1 MDAIKKR
8 AALQGRPLINQSPA
22 NHTTMRSTCKRIVC
36 ILALWGLLTP
46 KTATAILK
54 ALGLRDE

>member
-1 MDAIKKR
+1 MDTLTKER
-8 AALQGRPLINQSPA
+8 PPLTDGHSNTPDRHHTALRGIL
-22 NHTTMRSTCKRIVC
+22 KRIVC

-46 KTATAILK
+46 KAATSLLR